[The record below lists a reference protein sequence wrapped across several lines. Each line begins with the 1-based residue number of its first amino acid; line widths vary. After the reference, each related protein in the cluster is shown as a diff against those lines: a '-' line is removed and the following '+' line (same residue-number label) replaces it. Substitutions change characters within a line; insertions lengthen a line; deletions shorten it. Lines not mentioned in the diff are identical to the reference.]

1 MWGGPP
7 TGPQRRQQQVIE
19 VEVANP
25 RGQQFVD
32 ATAGIE
38 DGDDQR
44 VNPPVGEGLGTV
56 AQDGA

>member
-1 MWGGPP
+1 VGW
-7 TGPQRRQQQVIE
+7 TSHRPQRRQQQVIE

-32 ATAGIE
+32 AAAGIE
-38 DGDDQR
+38 DGDDQG
-44 VNPPVGEGLGTV
+44 VNPPVGEGLEMV